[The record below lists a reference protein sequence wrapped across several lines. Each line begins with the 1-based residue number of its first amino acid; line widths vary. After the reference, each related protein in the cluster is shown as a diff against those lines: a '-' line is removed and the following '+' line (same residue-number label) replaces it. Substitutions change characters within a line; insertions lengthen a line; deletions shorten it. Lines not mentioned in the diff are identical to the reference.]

1 MPRVNTSTRETLVTL
16 YHPLLI
22 IFVSIKSGPI
32 SHTRRP
38 KGQRKLRA
46 CIDA

>member
-1 MPRVNTSTRETLVTL
+1 MSTRETLVML
-16 YHPLLI
+16 YHP
-22 IFVSIKSGPI
+22 FVSIKSGPI
-32 SHTRRP
+32 SHTSRT